1 MFCCFKS
8 SASPEPQARRRRRR
22 SEHQSHQR
30 RHQVEEHELHAQQV
44 PPRHPELRPEYELYF
59 LHELG
64 VRTLQNV
71 GYSVLGPV
79 QEFHP
84 LSGKEM
90 MLYVIT
96 CPAALARTRDNVIAK
111 LGVLDDPSQL

>member
-1 MFCCFKS
+1 MLRCFRPS
-8 SASPEPQARRRRRR
+8 VSPEPQACRRRRR
-22 SEHQSHQR
+22 SEHRRHQR
-30 RHQVEEHELHAQQV
+30 RHQLEEHELHAQWV
-44 PPRHPELRPEYELYF
+44 PPGHPEPQQEYELYF
-59 LHELG
+59 LYELG

-71 GYSVLGPV
+71 GYNVLGPV

-90 MLYVIT
+90 MLYIIS
-96 CPAALARTRDNVIAK
+96 CPAALATTRDNVIAK